1 MQIEKDGIVYE
12 VIPAI
17 VEMTQK
23 EKDIIIEQ
31 NKKILSELWDI
42 IIPEKCPF
50 IMREMLEELQETI
63 RQKRDDIEGEI
74 IDLEWQ

>member
-31 NKKILSELWDI
+31 NKKILSGLWDI